1 MVNDGERYIGFVHD
15 RVSSCEN
22 CKRKKMKKEK
32 VTLSRIDKVEFF
44 FNKYLGNGIFIYYK
58 IKGRRIK
65 FIVNLKYKLFD
76 SNRFEM
82 EDTRSLGNF
91 DATG

>member
-1 MVNDGERYIGFVHD
+1 MMVNDTSDLSMIEYPLVKIVKERK
-15 RVSSCEN
+15 C
-22 CKRKKMKKEK
+22 KKEK
-32 VTLSRIDKVEFF
+32 VTLSRIEKVEFF

>member
-1 MVNDGERYIGFVHD
+1 
-15 RVSSCEN
+15 
-22 CKRKKMKKEK
+22 MKKEK

-76 SNRFEM
+76 SNRDDDDDDDFVRFDLVRIE
-82 EDTRSLGNF
+82 RSVSYS
-91 DATG
+91 A